1 MSGQN
6 IYFASDFHLGA
17 PNQKESRERELRIIR
32 WLDSIK
38 GDASTI
44 YLLGD
49 LFDFWHEYKTVVP
62 KGFVRFLAKLAE
74 LKDNGIDIQVFTGN
88 HDLWMSGYFEEE
100 LGITVHHQ
108 EKTITLSGKQF
119 LIGHGDGLGPGDK
132 TYKIIKPIFH
142 NSFFQFVYRWVHPDI
157 GIWIA
162 NKWSEKS
169 RSKHSEKERFLG
181 EDHEYLVVYCKEIL
195 EKEHIDYFIFGHRH
209 LPIDF
214 AFEGKNSRYIN
225 LGEWISQN
233 QYAVFDGKTVQ
244 LLEFEA

>member
-1 MSGQN
+1 VSGKN

-17 PNQKESRERELRIIR
+17 PNQKESREREHRIIR
-32 WLDSIK
+32 WLTSIQN
-38 GDASTI
+38 DASTI

-62 KGFVRFLAKLAE
+62 KGSIRFLAKLAE
-74 LKDNGIDIQVFTGN
+74 LKQMGIDIHIYTGN
-88 HDLWMSGYFEEE
+88 HDLWMYGYFQEE
-100 LGITVHHQ
+100 LGIPVHHK
-108 EKTITLSGKQF
+108 ETFIELHGKQF

-132 TYKIIKPIFH
+132 TYKSLKSIFK
-142 NSFFQFVYRWVHPDI
+142 NSFFQFIFQWVHPDI

-169 RSKHSEKERFLG
+169 RKSHTEEERFLG
-181 EDHEYLVVYCKEIL
+181 EDQEYLVVYCKEIL
-195 EKEHIDYFIFGHRH
+195 EKKHVDYFIFGHRH

-214 AFEGKNSRYIN
+214 PFEEKKSRYIN

-233 QYAVFDGKTVQ
+233 NYALFDGETVQ
-244 LLEFEA
+244 LLEFKG